1 MKAIKIKLSS
11 LNKHI
16 TFIFDIYYP
25 YEKQLINLIE
35 SLNNLEFNVGFTFD
49 NIMKYS
55 LNFIKKYVKL
65 VVFVE
70 GDERTVSE
78 NIDLIASLNVTV
90 VQVMLNQINGN
101 YYTTR

>member
-1 MKAIKIKLSS
+1 M
-11 LNKHI
+11 
-16 TFIFDIYYP
+16 
-25 YEKQLINLIE
+25 INLIE

-70 GDERTVSE
+70 GDERKVSE
-78 NIDLIASLNVTV
+78 NIDLIASLNITV
-90 VQVMLNQINGN
+90 IASNVESNKTQII
-101 YYTTR
+101 TRRDDLFPLTKLK